1 MELDLFFNKIQR
13 MSCSI
18 CNVFLEESVMEQC
31 GHKFHPMCLHVAREV
46 GATGCP
52 CCPGNEVNE
61 FLIGANN
68 ARKRV
73 AELDEYLNRMDN
85 ELKAREDSATDYNK
99 YIVGD
104 RRDIIKFSVLEL
116 VFEEYVKD
124 VNRYD
129 MFMKKVFAERG
140 KNCKEIVDF
149 NEKIKNKDI
158 IQTEYYNLR
167 FDMEYRYSEV
177 FGNLEIFGDKSL
189 DIFINNNQHD
199 YYKLAILKAN
209 FEMVSKEFQKLV

>member
-1 MELDLFFNKIQR
+1 

-18 CNVFLEESVMEQC
+18 CNVFLEESVVEKC
-31 GHKFHPMCLHVAREV
+31 GHKFHPMCHLVAMEV

-61 FLIGANN
+61 FLMDVNN

-73 AELDEYLNRMDN
+73 AELDEHLNRMDN
-85 ELKAREDSATDYNK
+85 ELEAREESATDYNK
-99 YIVGD
+99 YIVDD
-104 RRDIIKFSVLEL
+104 RHDIIKFSVLEL

-124 VNRYD
+124 VNRYN

-140 KNCKEIVDF
+140 KNCKKEIVEF
-149 NEKIKNKDI
+149 NEKMKNKDI
-158 IQTEYYNLR
+158 IQTEYYSLR
-167 FDMEYRYSEV
+167 FDMEYKYSEV

-189 DIFINNNQHD
+189 DIFIRNNPND

-209 FEMVSKEFQKLV
+209 FEMVSKEF